1 MSSPEV
7 LLTYFHEILI
17 PYFFSVRSL
26 ECENCTFCSADSLT
40 HSCWFDSSVFSYN
53 MSNWKAFTQSSF
65 IAGCSKC
72 SLFLQFIN
80 VKCSVMWEGG
90 WQCDINFCFCS
101 FVKQSVIQRVFTV
114 ETYVRKKPYTN
125 HGKFSSQLSFM
136 HECEAE
142 CNTKGSYCGNL
153 CKAEIIRKVLWH
165 SAVSFP
171 VFPPIHNQQYS
182 DWCMNS
188 FRITSLLLKK
198 KQEGTSHVFSEGTS
212 MMME

>member
-1 MSSPEV
+1 MQCNV
-7 LLTYFHEILI
+7 GRWVVVWHKFLLLFICEA
-17 PYFFSVRSL
+17 
-26 ECENCTFCSADSLT
+26 ECNTEGFYCRNLCKEETLYK
-40 HSCWFDSSVFSYN
+40 SY
-53 MSNWKAFTQSSF
+53 
-65 IAGCSKC
+65 
-72 SLFLQFIN
+72 
-80 VKCSVMWEGG
+80 
-90 WQCDINFCFCS
+90 
-101 FVKQSVIQRVFTV
+101 
-114 ETYVRKKPYTN
+114 
-125 HGKFSSQLSFM
+125 GKFGSQLSFM

-212 MMME
+212 MMMEWDFNHLYENHEGSYPKKTVYQSHLYTPLQNCVVWNNTNLQ